1 MKKIGLL
8 FGAIGT
14 LIGLN
19 SCVKDTC
26 NANLGNTFE
35 AIEFDS
41 THYGDLDLSL
51 YFSSSTLAKL
61 PSSYYENVTGADSV
75 TITES
80 TIVSTSSTLQINLTE
95 EFLPHFDSIKS
106 YLFTYQFEDRR
117 NYIDCKHPGSSD
129 RYILL
134 INFDLAH
141 ADSAQ
146 YNFSNFGW
154 QEFFIAGYL

>member
-1 MKKIGLL
+1 MKKLGLL
-8 FGAIGT
+8 FGVIST
-14 LIGLN
+14 LFGLN

-41 THYGDLDLSL
+41 SHYCDLDLSL
-51 YFSSSTLAKL
+51 YFSSSTLANL
-61 PSSYYENVTGADSV
+61 PSSYYENVTVADSV

-80 TIVSTSSTLQINLTE
+80 TIIATSSTLQINVAE
-95 EFLPHFDSIKS
+95 ASLPHTDSIKN

-117 NYIDCKHPGSSD
+117 NYIDCTHPGSSD

-134 INFDLAH
+134 INFDLLH

-146 YNFSNFGW
+146 YTLNNFGW